1 MTDGNPKME
10 FRVCLGSAKMDLMQK
25 LAKNEEKICST
36 YFLYIAFQTTD
47 FGYYLTSLV
56 SRKGMRV
63 PPNREVN
70 RPVCSDLKTSKLL
83 SNYGIYPIRRRSD
96 LAWHTF
102 SSVTWVE
109 RTSSHKLLG
118 NGANFRGFGSR
129 KMHSQKNIYSR
140 SSITAAYR

>member
-1 MTDGNPKME
+1 ME

-47 FGYYLTSLV
+47 FGYYLTNLLHCYK

-96 LAWHTF
+96 LA
-102 SSVTWVE
+102 
-109 RTSSHKLLG
+109 
-118 NGANFRGFGSR
+118 
-129 KMHSQKNIYSR
+129 
-140 SSITAAYR
+140 